1 MKKDL
6 DQKFTSGASL
16 PELSAEDQAF
26 IRLLREQAEDTP
38 VPMALQPEMILARLP
53 DKPAKRRF
61 SWLRIPSIRQVLQ
74 LQPMQLQFQ
83 QAPCSA
89 LRTPHR

>member
-38 VPMALQPEMILARLP
+38 VPMALQPEMILA
-53 DKPAKRRF
+53 
-61 SWLRIPSIRQVLQ
+61 
-74 LQPMQLQFQ
+74 
-83 QAPCSA
+83 
-89 LRTPHR
+89 